1 MTSPTEWIAR
11 VCHIGLLRVA
21 SLLVPLPQRTE
32 WWHEWHSE
40 LWHVRHACAPG
51 CGFSMRA
58 EAEVTAFCLGA
69 FQDALYLRL
78 HSIAS
83 RAPSRAL
90 RGSAAQCIL
99 CLAAMLTACYALA
112 LLLPGVRAERS
123 LAPIQIGPGL
133 VLIQDVAS
141 SDDSSPSVLPKQFRA
156 WKERKQQY
164 FDGFAFYRVTEE
176 PVRRESVS
184 NASGEESGWGVAHA
198 SENLFALLGLPVQFP
213 EQDAGSFGDIP
224 GVILSER
231 KWKREFQANPH
242 VAGTVLHLG
251 PGKARIVGVAP
262 DGSRGLPGNVD
273 AWLLETDEKTVAGG
287 AGFVIAHLTAMG
299 QSEMYAAKV
308 HITEHNSGNSDDDL
322 LGISLDALT
331 PGSWTLF
338 SFALVLAILALP
350 AITSVSLGE
359 YSENSEGTSLLRTIC
374 RWSFLSTKI
383 ALLLPIV
390 YFSSLDLAYANTAIP
405 ASSSAYV
412 QLVSTFS
419 ICLFSFRWV
428 LQDQRKRCPV
438 CLRRVCNPA
447 HVGQASRTFLAWN
460 GTELMCM
467 GGHTLLHVP
476 GLPTSWFSTQRW
488 LYLDTSWRFL
498 FAASGS
504 AIESETI
511 SGFSPNGL

>member
-1 MTSPTEWIAR
+1 MMPPSEWIAR
-11 VCHIGLLRVA
+11 ICHIGLLRVA
-21 SLLVPLPQRTE
+21 SVLVPHSQRTE

-40 LWHVRHACAPG
+40 LWHVRHACAPVG
-51 CGFSMRA
+51 SFSLRG
-58 EAEVTAFCLGA
+58 EAEVIAFCLGA

-78 HSIAS
+78 QSFES
-83 RAPSRAL
+83 RAPSTTL
-90 RGSAAQCIL
+90 RGSATQCVL
-99 CLAAMLTACYALA
+99 FLAAMLAASYALA

-123 LAPIQIGPGL
+123 LTPIQIGPGL

-156 WKERKQQY
+156 WKERKQRY
-164 FDGFAFYRVTEE
+164 FDGFAFYRVTQEA
-176 PVRRESVS
+176 VRRESGLTD
-184 NASGEESGWGVAHA
+184 SGEESGWGVAHA

-213 EQDAGSFGDIP
+213 ESDARTHGDMP
-224 GVILSER
+224 RVILSER
-231 KWKREFQANPH
+231 KWKREFQANPR
-242 VAGTVLHLG
+242 VAGMALHMGLR
-251 PGKARIVGVAP
+251 KARIVGVAP
-262 DGSRGLPGNVD
+262 DGSRGLPGKVD
-273 AWLLETDEKTVAGG
+273 AWLLEPDEKTSSGG

-299 QSEMYAAKV
+299 QSEMYTVKV
-308 HITEHNSGNSDDDL
+308 HITEQNSGNSDDDL
-322 LGISLDALT
+322 LGISLDAPT

-359 YSENSEGTSLLRTIC
+359 YSENSEGTYLLKALH
-374 RWSFLSTKI
+374 RWTFLSAKI

-390 YFSSLDLAYANTAIP
+390 YFSSLDLAYANTALP
-405 ASSSAYV
+405 ASSSAYI
-412 QLVSTFS
+412 QLVYTFS
-419 ICLFSFRWV
+419 ISLFSLRWV
-428 LQDQRKRCPV
+428 LQDQRQRCPV

-488 LYLDTSWRFL
+488 LYLDTSWGFL
-498 FAASGS
+498 FAASGP
-504 AIESETI
+504 AIKSETI
-511 SGFSPNGL
+511 SGLSPN